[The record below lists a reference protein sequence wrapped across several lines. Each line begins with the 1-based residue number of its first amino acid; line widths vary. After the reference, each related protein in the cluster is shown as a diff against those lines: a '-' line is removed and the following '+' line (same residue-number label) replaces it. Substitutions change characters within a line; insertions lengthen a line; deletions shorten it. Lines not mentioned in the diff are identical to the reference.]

1 MDTTVLL
8 QALVSGVLIGGVFAL
23 AAVGLTLIFGV
34 LRIINFA
41 HGEFLMLGMYTS
53 YWLFAFFRVDPFV
66 SLVVTLPAFFALGA
80 VVERGLVAP
89 ILKAPEEIQILLT
102 LGLSLFLQNL
112 ALTLWSPDSRVV
124 SVDYATSTIR
134 LGTAYLSLPRMGAFA
149 SAIVI
154 SVGLYMFLKGTEV
167 GRAIRAA
174 ADSREGAQLVGI
186 DVRRIY
192 WIAFGIGTACV
203 GAAGSIITP
212 FFFTSPH
219 AGLVFTLTS
228 FVVVVLGSLGN
239 FVGAL
244 VGGII
249 IGVAESLGEVFMPGS
264 MKQVVTFGIFILVLL
279 FRPTGLFGGRRL

>member
-1 MDTTVLL
+1 MDATVLL

-41 HGEFLMLGMYTS
+41 HGEFLMLGMYAS
-53 YWLFAFFRVDPFV
+53 YWLFTFLRVDPFV
-66 SLVVTLPAFFALGA
+66 SLVLTLPVFFLLGA
-80 VVERGLVAP
+80 AVERGLIAP
-89 ILKAPEEIQILLT
+89 VLKAPEEIQILLT
-102 LGLSLFLQNL
+102 LGLSLFLQNF

-124 SVDYATSTIR
+124 SVAYATSTIK
-134 LGTAYLSLPRMGAFA
+134 LGTAYLSVPRMGAFA

-154 SVGLYMFLKGTEV
+154 SIGLYVFLKTTEL

-174 ADSREGAQLVGI
+174 ADSRDGAQLVGI

-212 FFFTSPH
+212 FLFTSPH
-219 AGLVFTLTS
+219 VGLVFTLTS

-249 IGVAESLGEVFMPGS
+249 IGVAESFGEVFMPGS
-264 MKQVVTFGIFILVLL
+264 MKQVVTYGIFILVLL
-279 FRPTGLFGGRRL
+279 FKPTGLFGGKRL

>member
-1 MDTTVLL
+1 VDTFVLL

-23 AAVGLTLIFGV
+23 AAAGLTLIFGV

-41 HGEFLMLGMYTS
+41 HGEFLMLGMYMT
-53 YWLFAFFRVDPFV
+53 YWLFVFFGIDPFL
-66 SLVVTLPAFFALGA
+66 SLLVTVPATFALGA
-80 VVERGLVAP
+80 VIQRGLIAP
-89 ILKAPEEIQILLT
+89 VLKAPEEIQILLT
-102 LGLSLFLQNL
+102 LGLSLFLQNF
-112 ALTLWSPDSRVV
+112 ALTVWSPDPRVV
-124 SVDYATSTIR
+124 NVSY
-134 LGTAYLSLPRMGAFA
+134 GTATFQLGSTYVSWPRLAAFA
-149 SAIVI
+149 SAV
-154 SVGLYMFLKGTEV
+154 VLALGLYAFLKTTEL

-174 ADSREGAQLVGI
+174 ADSRDGAQLVGI

-192 WIAFGIGTACV
+192 WIAFGIGAACV

-212 FFFTSPH
+212 FFFTFPTV
-219 AGLVFTLTS
+219 GLIFTLTS

-244 VGGII
+244 VGGLI